1 MKNPI
6 NGFVAGIVLIV
17 LLVVGSMSTFTV
29 AQTQQALVLR
39 FGEPVLGR
47 ARVTEP
53 GLHFKVPFIETV
65 EYFDKRM
72 LDVDSPREEIIA
84 SDNNRIEVDAFLR
97 YRIVDALIFY
107 QAVRTEE
114 SAANQLGSVLNSA
127 LRQVLGE
134 ATMIQIVREDRGK
147 LMARIQEQ
155 VNVEAAKLGVKVLD
169 VRIKRADLPR
179 QISEKVYS
187 RMQTERQRE
196 AAEFRA
202 QGAETKQT
210 IESKADADVVVLRAN
225 ANRKAQEIRG
235 KGDSERNRIFAE
247 AFTKDREFFSFYRSM
262 QAYETGLASAD
273 TRLVI
278 SPNSDFF
285 RFFGNPNG
293 RDSKEKPPAKSN

>member
-134 ATMIQIVREDRGK
+134 ATMIQIVREDR
-147 LMARIQEQ
+147 
-155 VNVEAAKLGVKVLD
+155 
-169 VRIKRADLPR
+169 
-179 QISEKVYS
+179 
-187 RMQTERQRE
+187 
-196 AAEFRA
+196 
-202 QGAETKQT
+202 
-210 IESKADADVVVLRAN
+210 
-225 ANRKAQEIRG
+225 
-235 KGDSERNRIFAE
+235 
-247 AFTKDREFFSFYRSM
+247 
-262 QAYETGLASAD
+262 
-273 TRLVI
+273 
-278 SPNSDFF
+278 
-285 RFFGNPNG
+285 
-293 RDSKEKPPAKSN
+293 